1 MSHHGTESS
10 DGADGHAP
18 NESVAL
24 AEQVESYLS
33 HISVERGLSANT
45 VVAYRRDLSRY
56 QSYCRAAGI
65 TDVVDIDKAV
75 VADFSASLM
84 RPAADPQEHQP
95 LASTSVSRT
104 VSAVRGFHRF
114 MLTESITS
122 DDPAHEVKPQVPS
135 RRLPKALSVD
145 QVLTMLSAPP
155 VESAVGLRDR
165 ALLEFLYA
173 TGARIS
179 EALDLDVDDLDR
191 QLDMVVVRGK
201 GGKQRLVP
209 VGRFALAALDAYVV
223 RSRPELL
230 TGAKT
235 GTATPAL
242 FLNQRGQ
249 RLSRQSAWLIIRT
262 AAESAGITSPVSP
275 HALRHSFAT
284 HLLDGGA
291 DVRVVQELL
300 GHASVATTQIYTL
313 VTVDR
318 LREVYVTAHP
328 RALG

>member
-1 MSHHGTESS
+1 MSHPVTDSS
-10 DGADGHAP
+10 GGGDIQAASKP
-18 NESVAL
+18 VAL
-24 AEQVESYLS
+24 TGQIESYLS
-33 HISVERGLSANT
+33 HIWVERGLSTNT
-45 VVAYRRDLSRY
+45 VAAYRRDLSRY
-56 QSYCRAAGI
+56 EAHCRDVGI
-65 TDVVDIDKAV
+65 TDVVDVDKAV
-75 VADFSASLM
+75 VADFAASLM
-84 RPAADPQEHQP
+84 RADASLDKRQL
-95 LASTSVSRT
+95 LASTSASRI

-114 MLTESITS
+114 MLTENVTT
-122 DDPAHEVKPQVPS
+122 DDPAHEVKPQVPA
-135 RRLPKALSVD
+135 RRLPKALSVE
-145 QVLTMLSAPP
+145 QVLGMLSAPLAD
-155 VESAVGLRDR
+155 SAVGLRDR

-179 EALDLDVDDLDR
+179 EALALDVDDLDR
-191 QLDMVVVRGK
+191 AADMVVVRGK

-209 VGRFALAALDAYVV
+209 VGRFALAALDAYLV

-230 TGAKT
+230 MGAVS

-242 FLNQRGQ
+242 FLNQRGR
-249 RLSRQSAWLIIRT
+249 RLSRQSAWLIIRA
-262 AAESAGITSPVSP
+262 AAETAGITSTVSP

-300 GHASVATTQIYTL
+300 GHASVATTQIYTM

-328 RALG
+328 RALA

>member
-1 MSHHGTESS
+1 MSRHVTNSPGPGDSASLGRPVVLT
-10 DGADGHAP
+10 G
-18 NESVAL
+18 
-24 AEQVESYLS
+24 QIESYLS

-45 VVAYRRDLSRY
+45 TAAYRRDLVRY
-56 QSYCRAAGI
+56 ETFCRDAGL
-65 TDVVDIDKAV
+65 TDATQID
-75 VADFSASLM
+75 SALVGNFASSLM
-84 RPAADPQEHQP
+84 RPGSAGASSQP
-95 LASTSVSRT
+95 LASTSASRI

-114 MLTESITS
+114 MLTENITAT
-122 DDPAHEVKPQVPS
+122 DAAHEVKPQVPS

-145 QVLTMLSAPP
+145 QVLGMLDAPP
-155 VESAVGLRDR
+155 TDTAVGLRDR

-179 EALDLDVDDLDR
+179 EVLALDLDDLDR
-191 QLDMVVVRGK
+191 QADMVVVRGK

-209 VGRFALAALDAYVV
+209 VGRFALAALDAYLV

-230 TGAKT
+230 AGAVTGSS
-235 GTATPAL
+235 TPAL
-242 FLNQRGQ
+242 FLNQRGR
-249 RLSRQSAWLIIRT
+249 RLSRQSAWLIIR
-262 AAESAGITSPVSP
+262 AAAKTSGIAMPVSP

-300 GHASVATTQIYTL
+300 GHASVATTQIYTM

-328 RALG
+328 RALS